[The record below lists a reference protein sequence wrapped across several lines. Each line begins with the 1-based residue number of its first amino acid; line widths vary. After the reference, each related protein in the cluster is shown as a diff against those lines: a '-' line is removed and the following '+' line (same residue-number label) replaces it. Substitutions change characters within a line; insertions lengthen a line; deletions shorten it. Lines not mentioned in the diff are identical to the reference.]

1 VWTRY
6 RTGLPVFSRISAII
20 FRARVGKRP
29 ESTTNTPSSPA
40 MATTLPLGMAVF
52 VSGEMKA

>member
-1 VWTRY
+1 
-6 RTGLPVFSRISAII
+6 LPVFSRISAII